1 MSNIQPTTVVG
12 TVTEAT
18 NLGAHGGPIGQRGGS
33 VLGPF
38 NLRELVIF
46 GSVLLML
53 IGSVIPVAT
62 NGAGNF
68 WNTSG
73 IYFLI
78 IGIVLPLVVA
88 ALFLVRRLNK
98 MDALRVG
105 TLTQD
110 QFASVVASFAAGY
123 FFLLVVGGFKVG
135 FLISFIG
142 ALGLLASTVAAKWL
156 PFFGAAPVVASAIAA
171 IGAGS
176 AVSAENLHPA
186 PVEQVDV
193 VASTFAESE
202 TPAASEE
209 ASVPEAPNE
218 VAPAEPEA
226 VVSADAAA
234 DPAEQAVSPVAETIS
249 EQPEQ
254 PEQPKQPIQ
263 LEQPEQVTPA
273 VATPPSFAAA
283 PEPAAPEPSQEHA
296 PEVLPVREPESF
308 GAVVDPATRPVQDT
322 AGQLVYEA
330 FWFAVEQ
337 PKPVLDERTGG
348 FLFNIE
354 PGVWFLALQDRGQD
368 FIVQNSDG
376 RVGVLR
382 DLSNIERAP
391 ENG

>member
-12 TVTEAT
+12 TVTQAT

-53 IGSVIPVAT
+53 IGSVIPVTT

-88 ALFLVRRLNK
+88 GTFLVRRLNK
-98 MDALRVG
+98 LDALRVG

-156 PFFGAAPVVASAIAA
+156 PFFGAAPVSAPVIAA

-176 AVSAENLHPA
+176 AVPAENSHPA
-186 PVEQVDV
+186 PAEQVDV
-193 VASTFAESE
+193 VASTFAESK
-202 TPAASEE
+202 TPEASEE
-209 ASVPEAPNE
+209 AAGPEASNE
-218 VAPAEPEA
+218 EA
-226 VVSADAAA
+226 
-234 DPAEQAVSPVAETIS
+234 PAEQAEQPVVFDQQTEPPVAETIS
-249 EQPEQ
+249 GQPEQ
-254 PEQPKQPIQ
+254 PG
-263 LEQPEQVTPA
+263 QPEQVAPA
-273 VATPPSFAAA
+273 VATPPSFV
-283 PEPAAPEPSQEHA
+283 AAPEPSQEHA
-296 PEVLPVREPESF
+296 PEAAPVREPESF

-354 PGVWFLALQDRGQD
+354 PGVWFLALPDRGQD